1 MQLANLNDFDGSP
14 SNLLVIVLIMSPGD
28 TRSFIQEI
36 FDELQADNVGLVTT
50 VSEILSE
57 EFGNDKENENT
68 PVKKSPPPKEVFV
81 SPGLVRDVSKLT
93 IASHSSTV
101 HQKGVSPPTNA
112 EKDVDKVA
120 RSSRINEASK
130 DGTGCSTNV
139 DHLSVLDSVNKN
151 VNVSV
156 DDDTVDTHKSTVG
169 SIGTLY
175 TVTLGEKKK

>member
-1 MQLANLNDFDGSP
+1 MNDARIGLLPMQLANLNDFDGSP

-112 EKDVDKVA
+112 KGCRQG
-120 RSSRINEASK
+120 RSVFSHERSQQGRNWLFYQCRPFCP
-130 DGTGCSTNV
+130 CST
-139 DHLSVLDSVNKN
+139 
-151 VNVSV
+151 VS
-156 DDDTVDTHKSTVG
+156 TKM
-169 SIGTLY
+169 
-175 TVTLGEKKK
+175 